1 MGTEPYVDAVHME
14 RMGASGKCT
23 DIVVLLELEQANGAL
38 PNGGSML
45 VWLWSVER
53 ERDGLDDGVVES
65 VRVVEG
71 GVVDGGVEKPCVRWG
86 AKVEG

>member
-1 MGTEPYVDAVHME
+1 ME
-14 RMGASGKCT
+14 RMGASGQCA

-45 VWLWSVER
+45 VWLWSVEG
-53 ERDGLDDGVVES
+53 ERNGLDDGVIEP

-71 GVVDGGVEKPCVRWG
+71 GVVEGGIEEPRGRWG